1 MLTREI
7 LDQCFKILAESTS
20 ATEALGQVTEIL
32 KSTDGAILPED
43 EPFLPLNFLVKNAT
57 NFLKSAPS
65 EDGHE
70 AKEVK
75 SQQEEIAESSGIR
88 NAGLRK
94 ILSHQDCQEFI
105 NQKDSSGAIILEK
118 MISTLMFWQEDVILE
133 AINKTNN
140 IDRYKVSRTKSSS
153 NSISLADYLI
163 NQEAYGDNATH
174 AGRVIISL
182 MEKGGELNLEDAEI
196 IQNLTSDR
204 AKKSNL
210 AKDLCLYLINRHQ
223 DPRLFFDLVTHAEK
237 KEQEASKS
245 QSSRTS
251 ISRQSSSAILGAS
264 SIAKNIEK
272 IGLEIIDNCLETGSI
287 NTAFNHSPY
296 HSSMPKFFLSRNNE
310 SNRISSKIWTH
321 IQKKANF
328 DKITENLFVN
338 DTMLQQIIN
347 STPNNITLFHAAN
360 EIIKKAPKEVQ
371 DAIYERP
378 NRKVMTAFNSACA
391 KGWDDVI
398 KKLFDKE
405 QAVEGLA
412 ICAKQGLVDSC
423 KILIALCKKN
433 KVLLEGEDE
442 ASPLSQAI
450 ISEQESVVKILLA
463 HGANPNASCIILDER
478 DREVFSEIKT
488 PLQLAIEYN
497 NLDNIKTLIKFGAKF
512 AKEPS
517 YLEYKL
523 KNPQYREALEAVELE
538 AKSSAIMLENF
549 QQDCS
554 NFIEKHKE
562 KLPKELL
569 AAMRHINSELQNIDC
584 YFHVDRENLAAAIRS
599 IPAIYEQS
607 RKMGL
612 DITADSLEKIKDGK
626 LEEVLQELQAAK
638 PVIEMPS
645 SQARTASAAAVKL
658 EISKYQAQ

>member
-7 LDQCFKILAESTS
+7 LNQCFKILAESTS
-20 ATEALGQVTEIL
+20 TKEALEQVTQIL
-32 KSTDGAILPED
+32 KSTDGAILPQD

-70 AKEVK
+70 MKEAKL
-75 SQQEEIAESSGIR
+75 QQEEIAESSGIR

-105 NQKDSSGAIILEK
+105 NQKDSNGAIILEK

-140 IDRYKVSRTKSSS
+140 IDKYKVSRTKSSS
-153 NSISLADYLI
+153 NSISLANYLI

-272 IGLEIIDNCLETGSI
+272 IGLEIIDNCLETGGI

-296 HSSMPKFFLSRNNE
+296 HSSMPKFFLSRNND

-328 DKITENLFVN
+328 EKITADLFVK

-360 EIIKKAPKEVQ
+360 EIIKKAEKQVQ

-378 NRKVMTAFNSACA
+378 NRKGMTAFTSACA

-398 KKLFDKE
+398 KELFDKE
-405 QAVEGLA
+405 QAIEGLA
-412 ICAKQGLVDSC
+412 ICAKEGLVDSC
-423 KILIALCKKN
+423 KNLITLCKKN
-433 KVLLEGEDE
+433 KILLEGENE
-442 ASPLSQAI
+442 TSPLSRAI
-450 ISEQESVVKILLA
+450 INEQESVVEILLA
-463 HGANPNASCIILDER
+463 NGANPNTSCIILDER
-478 DREVFSEIKT
+478 NGEIFSETKT
-488 PLQLAIEYN
+488 PLQLAIEYDN
-497 NLDNIKTLIKFGAKF
+497 IDNIKTLIKFGAKF
-512 AKEPS
+512 TKEPS
-517 YLEYKL
+517 YLEYKS
-523 KNPQYREALEAVELE
+523 KNPQHVATLEAAELE
-538 AKSSAIMLENF
+538 VKESTKMLENF
-549 QQDCS
+549 QHYHS
-554 NFIEKHKE
+554 SFIEKHKE
-562 KLPKELL
+562 KLPEKLL
-569 AAMRHINSELQNIDC
+569 ITMRQINSELQNINC
-584 YFHVDRENLAAAIRS
+584 YFHVDRENLAAAISS

-607 RKMGL
+607 CKMGL
-612 DITADSLEKIKDGK
+612 DITTDSLEKIKDGK

-645 SQARTASAAAVKL
+645 GQASTASAAAVKP
-658 EISKYQAQ
+658 EISKYQDK